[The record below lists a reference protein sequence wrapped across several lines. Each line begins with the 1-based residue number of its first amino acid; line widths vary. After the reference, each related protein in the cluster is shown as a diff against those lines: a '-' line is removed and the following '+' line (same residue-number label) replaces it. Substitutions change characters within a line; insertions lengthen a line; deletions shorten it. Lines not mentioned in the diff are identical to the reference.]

1 MKERDF
7 SIDFL
12 RATAILLMT
21 ITHVNALLYLGNNP
35 ILDFFTTAGA
45 TLCFSIFLFCS
56 AYVTGLKIQKG
67 SSFTIKDTLNRALE
81 IYMVYVVLGIFV
93 TFVLKGSIDFDI
105 INNIVLLNYV
115 PEFTEFLIAFV
126 LFSFIPLFFSKQQK
140 YLLNNPLILTI
151 ITLSIYILGTFVYT
165 QISKYTYPE
174 IVRIPLE
181 NIFGYQSL
189 HRFPLTY
196 YLPIYSL
203 GIFLSMYRKRN
214 MLIAVLI
221 SSFTLFI
228 VLYSLKLSHWNR
240 WPPSILFLLYGFIYI
255 PLILLVYRE
264 FKKFFSKGIFK
275 MFTNIG
281 MYPLEQFFLSTFFVF
296 VAKAF
301 LNPSN
306 TEILSIIVN
315 FLILAL
321 LILHP
326 IVFYRKM
333 V

>member
-21 ITHVNALLYLGNNP
+21 ITHVNALLYLGDNP
-35 ILDFFTTAGA
+35 ILDIFTTAGA

-67 SSFTIKDTLNRALE
+67 GSFTIRDTLNRALE

-93 TFVLKGSIDFDI
+93 TFVINGSMNFDM
-105 INNIVLLNYV
+105 INKIVLLNYI
-115 PEFTEFLIAFV
+115 PEFTEFLIAFI
-126 LFSFIPLFFSKQQK
+126 LFSFVPLLFSKQLK
-140 YLLNNPLILTI
+140 YLLNKPLILILVTI
-151 ITLSIYILGTFVYT
+151 LIYILGSVVYT
-165 QISKYTYPE
+165 QISKYTYPDAT
-174 IVRIPLE
+174 RILLE
-181 NIFGYQSL
+181 NIFGYKSL

-203 GIFLSMYRKRN
+203 GIFLSVYNKRN

-221 SSFTLFI
+221 SSLAFFSILHAFQ
-228 VLYSLKLSHWNR
+228 LSHWYR
-240 WPPSILFLLYGFIYI
+240 WPPSTLFLLYGFIFI
-255 PLILLVYRE
+255 PLILLVYRQFE
-264 FKKFFSKGIFK
+264 KFLSKGIIK
-275 MFTNIG
+275 IFTNIG

-296 VAKAF
+296 LAKAF
-301 LNPSN
+301 LQPSN
-306 TEILSIIVN
+306 TEIISITVN
-315 FLILAL
+315 FIILSL
-321 LILHP
+321 LTLHP
-326 IVFYRKM
+326 IVFHRKM

>member
-1 MKERDF
+1 MKGRDF

-21 ITHVNALLYLGNNP
+21 ITHVNALLYLGDNP
-35 ILDFFTTAGA
+35 ILDIFTTAGA

-67 SSFTIKDTLNRALE
+67 STFPLKDTLNRALE

-93 TFVLKGSIDFDI
+93 TFVAKGSMNFDT
-105 INNIVLLNYV
+105 INNIVLLNYI
-115 PEFTEFLIAFV
+115 PEFTEFLIAFI
-126 LFSFIPLFFSKQQK
+126 LFSFLPLFFSKQLS
-140 YLLNNPLILTI
+140 YLLNKPLILILVTI
-151 ITLSIYILGTFVYT
+151 LIYILGSFVYSE
-165 QISKYTYPE
+165 ISKYTYPDA
-174 IVRIPLE
+174 VRIFLE
-181 NIFGYQSL
+181 NIFGYKSL

-203 GIFLSMYRKRN
+203 GIFLSRYNKRG
-214 MLIAVLI
+214 MLITVLLT
-221 SSFTLFI
+221 SFVIFSILSAFQ
-228 VLYSLKLSHWNR
+228 LSHWYR
-240 WPPSILFLLYGFIYI
+240 WPPSVLFLLYGFIYI
-255 PLILLVYRE
+255 PLILLVYRQFE
-264 FKKFFSKGIFK
+264 KFFSKGIFK
-275 MFTNIG
+275 VFTNMG

-296 VAKAF
+296 LAKAF
-301 LNPSN
+301 FQPSN

-315 FLILAL
+315 FVILSL
-321 LILHP
+321 LMLHP